1 MARELARAP
10 AGRDQVLLDQG
21 LEDLA
26 RWMDDRFRVPAVGVR
41 FGLDALLGLVPGL
54 GDTATSL
61 VAFYMLVAAVRHRVP
76 KVTIARMGLN
86 VAIDYLVGTL
96 PVIGDAFDLY
106 WKANRRNLE
115 LIRRHAT
122 VPAGADRK
130 AALGDWL
137 FVGFIMAAL
146 TAVLVGS
153 LVAAALLVG
162 ALVRLLQGS

>member
-86 VAIDYLVGTL
+86 VAIDYLVGTV
-96 PVIGDAFDLY
+96 PVLGDAFDLY

-122 VPAGADRK
+122 ATPSAERK
-130 AALGDWL
+130 ATLSDWL
-137 FVGFIMAAL
+137 FVGFIMVSL
-146 TAVLVGS
+146 VAVLVGS
-153 LVAAALLVG
+153 LAAAALLVG
-162 ALVRLLQGS
+162 AIWRLLQGN

>member
-1 MARELARAP
+1 MAHELARPP
-10 AGRDQVLLDQG
+10 AGRDPTLDAG

-54 GDTATSL
+54 GDTATSI

-86 VAIDYLVGTL
+86 VAIDYLMGAV
-96 PVIGDAFDLY
+96 PVVGDAFDLW

-115 LIRRHAT
+115 LIRRHAAT
-122 VPAGADRK
+122 PAGPARQ
-130 AALGDWL
+130 ATLGDWL
-137 FVGFIMAAL
+137 FVGFIMA
-146 TAVLVGS
+146 S
-153 LVAAALLVG
+153 LVALLIGSLTLAVFLAG
-162 ALVRLLQGS
+162 GLWRLLQGG